1 MNRPPFHIVETTLR
15 EGEQFANA
23 HFSSSQRV
31 QLANLLSD
39 FGVEYLELTSPAAS
53 PQSARDLSRIASLGL
68 RAKVLTHTRCH
79 MSDVRLAVDCG
90 AQGVNMLF
98 ATSEVLRRTS
108 HGRSI
113 EQIMDEAREVIGWV
127 QSQGVEVRFSCE
139 DSFRTP
145 VRDLIR
151 IYTSVDSLGVDR
163 IGVADTVG
171 IATPNQVHDVVRTL
185 RQAVS
190 CGIEF
195 HGHNDCGCAVAN
207 SFAAYEAGATH
218 LDVTVLGIG
227 ERNGIT
233 SLSGLMAR
241 LLSIDPALVA
251 RYRLDM
257 LPEIDATVA
266 RMVGMEIPFN
276 ASITS
281 PTAFT
286 HKAGLHTKAVIQDPN
301 SYEIMNPA
309 LFGLDRTISV
319 GHRLTGW
326 NALSERSRQLGLD
339 LSDSVLKAA
348 TQNLKARADE
358 KAMNMDE
365 VDRMLRGLSA
375 THTNPN
381 PCRGGACYDAQ

>member
-1 MNRPPFHIVETTLR
+1 MNRPPFHIVESTLR

-23 HFSSSQRV
+23 HFSSAQRV
-31 QLANLLSD
+31 QLAHMLD
-39 FGVEYLELTSPAAS
+39 EFGVEYLELTSPAAS
-53 PQSARDLSRIASLGL
+53 PQSARDLEVIASLGL

-79 MSDVRLAVDCG
+79 MNDVKLAVECG

-98 ATSEVLRRTS
+98 ATSEILRRTS

-113 EQIMDEAREVIGWV
+113 DQIIAEAREVIGWV

-145 VRDLIR
+145 MRDLIR
-151 IYTSVDSLGVDR
+151 IYSAVDELGVDR
-163 IGVADTVG
+163 IGIADTVG
-171 IATPNQVHDVVRTL
+171 IATPTQVHDVVRTL

-207 SFAAYEAGATH
+207 SYSAFEGGATH

-233 SLSGLMAR
+233 PLSALMAR
-241 LLSIDPALVA
+241 MLSIDPALVA

-257 LPEIDATVA
+257 LPEIDSAVA
-266 RMVGMEIPFN
+266 RMIGMDIPFN

-309 LFGLDRTISV
+309 TFGLNRTISM

-326 NALSERSRQLGLD
+326 NAIAERSRELGLS
-339 LSDSVLKAA
+339 LSDATLKAA
-348 TQNLKARADE
+348 TQSLKARADE
-358 KAMNMDE
+358 RAMNME
-365 VDRMLRGLSA
+365 EIDRMLRSLSA
-375 THTNPN
+375 HPAQ
-381 PCRGGACYDAQ
+381 PCMGGACYDAQ

>member
-23 HFSSSQRV
+23 HFSSAQRV
-31 QLANLLSD
+31 QLAHMLD
-39 FGVEYLELTSPAAS
+39 EFGVEYLELTSPAAS
-53 PQSARDLSRIASLGL
+53 PQSARDLEVIASLGL

-79 MSDVRLAVDCG
+79 MNDVKLAVECG

-98 ATSEVLRRTS
+98 ATSEILRRTS

-113 EQIMDEAREVIGWV
+113 DQIIAEAREVIGWV

-145 VRDLIR
+145 MRDLIR
-151 IYTSVDSLGVDR
+151 IYSAVDELGVDR
-163 IGVADTVG
+163 IGIADTVG
-171 IATPNQVHDVVRTL
+171 IATPTQVHDVVRTL

-207 SFAAYEAGATH
+207 SYSAFEGGATH

-233 SLSGLMAR
+233 PLSALMAR
-241 LLSIDPALVA
+241 MLSIDPALVA

-257 LPEIDATVA
+257 LPEIDSAVA
-266 RMVGMEIPFN
+266 RMIGMDIPFN

-309 LFGLDRTISV
+309 TFGLNRTISM

-326 NALSERSRQLGLD
+326 NAIAERSRELGLS
-339 LSDSVLKAA
+339 LSDATLKAA
-348 TQNLKARADE
+348 TQSLKARADE
-358 KAMNMDE
+358 RAMNME
-365 VDRMLRGLSA
+365 EIDRMLRSLSA
-375 THTNPN
+375 HPAQ
-381 PCRGGACYDAQ
+381 PCMGGACYDAQ

>member
-1 MNRPPFHIVETTLR
+1 MNRPPFHIVESTLR

-23 HFSSSQRV
+23 HFSSAQRV
-31 QLANLLSD
+31 QLAHMLD
-39 FGVEYLELTSPAAS
+39 EFGVEYLELTSPAAS
-53 PQSARDLSRIASLGL
+53 PQSARDLEVIASLGL

-79 MSDVRLAVDCG
+79 MSDVRLAVECG

-98 ATSEVLRRTS
+98 ATSEILRRTS

-113 EQIMDEAREVIGWV
+113 DQIIAEAREVIGWV

-145 VRDLIR
+145 MRDLIR
-151 IYTSVDSLGVDR
+151 IYSAVDELGVDR
-163 IGVADTVG
+163 IGIADTVG
-171 IATPNQVHDVVRTL
+171 IATPTQVHDVVRTL
-185 RQAVS
+185 RQAVN

-207 SFAAYEAGATH
+207 SYSAFEGGATH

-233 SLSGLMAR
+233 PLSALMAR
-241 LLSIDPALVA
+241 MLSIDPALVA
-251 RYRLDM
+251 RYRLEM
-257 LPEIDATVA
+257 LPQIDSAVA
-266 RMVGMEIPFN
+266 HMIGMDIPFN

-309 LFGLDRTISV
+309 TFGLNRTISM

-326 NALSERSRQLGLD
+326 NAIAERSRELGLS
-339 LSDSVLKAA
+339 LSDATLKAA
-348 TQNLKARADE
+348 TQSLKARADE
-358 KAMNMDE
+358 RAMNME
-365 VDRMLRGLSA
+365 EIDRMLRSLSVHPA
-375 THTNPN
+375 Q
-381 PCRGGACYDAQ
+381 PCCGGACYDAQ

>member
-23 HFSSSQRV
+23 HFSSAQRV
-31 QLANLLSD
+31 QLAHMLD
-39 FGVEYLELTSPAAS
+39 EFGVEYLELTSPAAS
-53 PQSARDLSRIASLGL
+53 PQSARDLEVIASLGL

-79 MSDVRLAVDCG
+79 MSDVRLAVECG

-98 ATSEVLRRTS
+98 ATSEILRRTS

-113 EQIMDEAREVIGWV
+113 DQIIAEAREVIGWV

-145 VRDLIR
+145 MRDLIR
-151 IYTSVDSLGVDR
+151 IYSAVDELGVDR

-171 IATPNQVHDVVRTL
+171 IATPNQVHDVVKTL

-207 SFAAYEAGATH
+207 SYSAFEGGATH

-241 LLSIDPALVA
+241 MLSIDPALVA

-257 LPEIDATVA
+257 LPEIDSAVA
-266 RMVGMEIPFN
+266 RMIGMDIPFN

-309 LFGLDRTISV
+309 TFGLNRTISM

-326 NALSERSRQLGLD
+326 NAIAERSRELGLS
-339 LSDSVLKAA
+339 LSDATLKAA
-348 TQNLKARADE
+348 TQSLKARADE
-358 KAMNMDE
+358 RAMNMDE
-365 VDRMLRGLSA
+365 IDRMLQSLSVLP
-375 THTNPN
+375 TQPFS
-381 PCRGGACYDAQ
+381 GGACYDAQ

>member
-1 MNRPPFHIVETTLR
+1 MNRPPFHIVESTLR

-23 HFSSSQRV
+23 HFSSAQRV
-31 QLANLLSD
+31 QLAHMLD
-39 FGVEYLELTSPAAS
+39 EFGVEYLELTSPAAS
-53 PQSARDLSRIASLGL
+53 PQSARDLEVIASLGL

-79 MSDVRLAVDCG
+79 MSDVRLAVECG

-98 ATSEVLRRTS
+98 ATSEILRRTS

-113 EQIMDEAREVIGWV
+113 DQIIAEAREVIGWV

-145 VRDLIR
+145 MRDLIR
-151 IYTSVDSLGVDR
+151 IYSAVDELGVDR
-163 IGVADTVG
+163 IGIADTVG
-171 IATPNQVHDVVRTL
+171 IATPTQVHDVVRTL

-207 SFAAYEAGATH
+207 SYSAFEGGATH

-233 SLSGLMAR
+233 PLSALMAR
-241 LLSIDPALVA
+241 MLSIDPALVA

-257 LPEIDATVA
+257 LPQIDSAVA
-266 RMVGMEIPFN
+266 HMIGMDIPFN

-309 LFGLDRTISV
+309 TFGLNRTISM

-326 NALSERSRQLGLD
+326 NAIAERSRELGLS
-339 LSDSVLKAA
+339 LSDATLKAA
-348 TQNLKARADE
+348 TQSLKARADE
-358 KAMNMDE
+358 RAMNME
-365 VDRMLRGLSA
+365 EIDRMLRSLSA
-375 THTNPN
+375 HPAQ
-381 PCRGGACYDAQ
+381 PCMGGACYDAQ